1 MKSLLVMFHVLKGL
15 FLNNIRSGY
24 QNKRIEKEK
33 TLEVE
38 KRKSNKEQYFISE
51 QWQTF
56 NVNTK
61 DAKAL

>member
-1 MKSLLVMFHVLKGL
+1 MFHMLKGL
-15 FLNNIRSGY
+15 FLNNVRSGY
-24 QNKRIEKEK
+24 QNKGMEKEK

-38 KRKSNKEQYFISE
+38 KRKSNKERYFMSE